1 MPEIKRTFNVGKMNR
16 DIDDR
21 MVPPGEFR
29 EGFNINIGQS
39 EGSDVGA
46 VENLLGNELVA
57 QCGLSGNPVCIGSL
71 RDNGSEKIYFFVT
84 TNSIY
89 NETNTGSHG
98 IYEYDQKSKQT
109 TALLISTQL
118 NFHTSFPVSGIN
130 VVDDLLFFTDNRNA
144 PRKINVVTAR
154 NNVSYYTST
163 PSIDNLISVCKFAP
177 YESPTLVSAVNDPTI
192 SSTFLQLK
200 LVRFSY
206 RWQFEDNEY
215 STLAPFTPICFS
227 RLNETDTIS
236 AALGNFGEIETFI
249 NAINKVQLQ
258 IPTPQGYGISNVEL
272 IYKESGSSALYVV
285 EDIEVTTEPF
295 INFTYSSTDPF
306 RTLPGDQLT
315 RVYDA
320 VPRKAKSQEIGG
332 GRLVYGNFLQN
343 FDIPQIAF
351 SVARTGENSA
361 RNTILS
367 NQSVKSRRTY
377 QVGIVLADQFGRQ
390 SPVILSSAG
399 EDAVFVNSS
408 TGNAS
413 STTAFNALRITFTDV
428 TQIPTWAYSYR
439 VVVKQREQEYY
450 NWISIVSALNTV
462 ERLGDSINKIPRD
475 QTAVIPPSTS
485 ATISPCNVSVYPKYL
500 NGGNVYTPQ
509 GTNPPVVKPQANL
522 TKVQS
527 IGNPSGDALVTTLDQ
542 AGNAVSSGLCVFETE
557 PVDSDLDIFYETST
571 GGLVS
576 EIPASAIDINF
587 FNCILM
593 TFDPGGSGDDHI
605 EINRIKA
612 GFNEPFFDIGVRAF
626 VVQENF
632 TEERRDNTLI
642 HSSGL
647 LNSRTGINYIN
658 QFNESEGG
666 LTMSLDPLNGSI
678 QKLFADDTQIVVFQ
692 QDKVSRSPIDK
703 DFIYSAEGGAVPVTS
718 NTQFLGTIAA
728 YAGQYGIA
736 DNPES
741 FASFGF
747 SRYFTDKNRGAV
759 LRLSQNGIQ
768 EISQAGMGDFFRDA
782 LKTSTKIIGS
792 FDEYSRIYELTIIG
806 EGYDSNQDTNLATAS
821 SGFLTVSFDDRSNG
835 WTSFRSFKQESG
847 LSLNN
852 SYYTFKGGDL
862 WQHHSP
868 NVTSNNFYG
877 AGTVESYVI
886 PVFNDAPSNVKQFNS
901 LSYEGDSGWELEY
914 IETDIDTAGTVPI
927 EAVSFTTTLQLSGA
941 AANSTFTGSNTSI
954 AKQGVG
960 IQWAIFVSPL
970 NSQFEFTNI
979 NNITLT
985 QASGSSLTVTN
996 PVGTKPFESTDG
1008 RLVFLVQ
1015 HTVGNQ
1021 NSIQTLNIGGTG
1033 AELAFTVA
1041 LLTVNI
1047 VDTVS
1052 NSAITPASLI
1062 FNNAGSN
1069 NIVFSTAVVDNY
1081 YIDASNTTLSTS
1093 GMPASTNPQAATVAR
1108 SAPFLNNLTY
1118 TLPIT
1123 VPTSATAGSIT
1134 LNGFATRKWQ
1144 LIFDVGNA
1152 LSIVDAA
1159 GTVSFVMPVQANGD
1173 TTSTGNPFFNG
1184 PYDVASTR
1192 TTVLTYTCSNSQVL
1206 TSNSYTASMASDGV
1220 TPSVSGNILASSNFG
1235 TLIITTIVPILT
1247 SDTTITPTITKVA
1260 PETAVISALSTPIS
1274 LPKAGTSTNIAN
1286 AWNVDVTA
1294 NPDVD
1299 WLIINGG
1306 DPGSTQELGPT
1317 VGFTIAAT
1325 DNNTGSIRT
1334 GNVVVAV
1341 NNNRVQ
1347 SSMTPSFRTIVINQQ
1362 IT

>member
-1 MPEIKRTFNVGKMNR
+1 MPEIKRTFNGGKMNR
-16 DIDDR
+16 DLDDR
-21 MVPPGEFR
+21 IVPPGEYR
-29 EGFNINIGQS
+29 EALNVNIGQS

-46 VENLLGNELVA
+46 IENLLGNELVA
-57 QCGLSGNPVCIGSL
+57 QCGLSGNAVCIGSL

-84 TNSIY
+84 TNSVY
-89 NETNTGSHG
+89 NETNTGNHG
-98 IYEYDQKSKQT
+98 VYEYDQKSKQT
-109 TALLISTQL
+109 TALLVSQQL
-118 NFHTSFPVSGIN
+118 NFHTKYTITGVNII
-130 VVDDLLFFTDNRNA
+130 DDLLFFTDNRNA
-144 PRKINVVTAR
+144 PRKINVETAR
-154 NNVSYYTST
+154 NNVNYYTST
-163 PSIDNLISVCKFAP
+163 SNIDNLISVCKFAP
-177 YESPTLVSAVNDPTI
+177 YESPTLVSAVKDAAI

-206 RWQFEDNEY
+206 RWKFEDNEY
-215 STLAPFTPICFS
+215 SILAPFTPICFS
-227 RLNETDTIS
+227 RLNEVDVVTSTVS
-236 AALGNFGEIETFI
+236 NFGEIETFV
-249 NAINKVQLQ
+249 NAINKIQLQ

-320 VPRKAKSQEIGG
+320 VPRKAKSQEVGG

-351 SVARTGENSA
+351 TVSETGENSA
-361 RNTILS
+361 RNTIL
-367 NQSVKSRRTY
+367 NKQSLKSRRTY
-377 QVGIVLADQFGRQ
+377 QVGIVLADKFGRQ
-390 SPVILSSAG
+390 SPVILSSSG
-399 EDAVFVNSS
+399 VDTVFIDPGFGNSS
-408 TGNAS
+408 STNA
-413 STTAFNALRITFTDV
+413 FHALRLVFTDPIN
-428 TQIPTWAYSYR
+428 QIPTWAYSYK

-450 NWISIVSALNTV
+450 NWISVISSVNTV

-475 QTAVIPPSTS
+475 PTAVIPPSTS
-485 ATISPCNVSVYPKYL
+485 STISPCDISVFPKYIA
-500 NGGNVYTPQ
+500 GDNV
-509 GTNPPVVKPQANL
+509 TNATAAGNL

-527 IGNPSGDALVTTLDQ
+527 IGNPSGDALVTTL
-542 AGNAVSSGLCVFETE
+542 NNSNVSVSGGICVFETE
-557 PVDSDLDIFYETST
+557 PISSELDIFYETST
-571 GGLVS
+571 GGLV
-576 EIPASAIDINF
+576 ENIPLTAIDIEF
-587 FNCILM
+587 FNCILL
-593 TFDPGGSGDDHI
+593 TFDPDGGNNAHL

-632 TEERRDNTLI
+632 TEERRSNTLI

-666 LTMSLDPLNGSI
+666 LTVSLDPLNGSI

-692 QDKVSRSPIDK
+692 EDKVSRSPIDK
-703 DFIYSAEGGAVPVTS
+703 DFIYSAEGGQIPVTS

-736 DNPES
+736 ENPES
-741 FASFGF
+741 FSSFGF
-747 SRYFTDKNRGAV
+747 SRYFTDKNRGSV

-768 EISQAGMGDFFRDA
+768 EISQTGMGDFFRDA
-782 LKTSTKIIGS
+782 LKTSTQIIGS

-806 EGYDSNQDTNLATAS
+806 EGYDSNPDTNLATAS
-821 SGFLTVSFDDRSNG
+821 SGFLTLSFDDRSNG

-847 LSLNN
+847 ISLNN

-877 AGTVESYVI
+877 AGTTESYVV
-886 PVFNDAPSNVKQFNS
+886 PVFNDAPSNIKQFNS

-914 IETDIDTAGTVPI
+914 IETDIDTAGTIPV
-927 EAVSFTTTLQLSGA
+927 EAVTFTTTLQLSGA

-954 AKQGVG
+954 AKQGAG

-1052 NSAITPASLI
+1052 NSAITPASLV
-1062 FNNAGSN
+1062 FNNAGAN
-1069 NIVFSTAVVDNY
+1069 NIVFSTAVVDNF

-1134 LNGFATRKWQ
+1134 INGFATLKWQ

-1152 LSIVDAA
+1152 LTISDAA

-1173 TTSTGNPFFNG
+1173 TTSTGNPFYNG

-1206 TSNSYTASMASDGV
+1206 TSNSYTASMASTGV

-1235 TLIITTIVPILT
+1235 TLIITTVVPILLSNT
-1247 SDTTITPTITKVA
+1247 IITPTITKVA
-1260 PETAVISALSTPIS
+1260 PETAVIAALSTPIS
-1274 LPKAGTSTNIAN
+1274 LPKAGTSTTIAN
-1286 AWNVDVTA
+1286 AWNVNVTA
-1294 NPDVD
+1294 NPDVG

-1341 NNNRVQ
+1341 NNDRVK

-1362 IT
+1362 VT